1 MKMHRENPRYH
12 KFDKVKIQSEI
23 EQQRIGLLGG
33 LTDFL
38 LAIEANEIAVIQFDH
53 LRKYIQFEIDDVKE
67 LIMEFSVYLISI
79 RREMLL
85 TEPGYLNFEKR
96 CKKIG
101 EELNNICSYL
111 YDYRIELMNSMLGEM
126 FDSQVPIRKPRD
138 PKHKILT
145 EVAIKEEVEK
155 EAERRE
161 LEALE
166 QGRGKEHPDPEDT
179 DNQ

>member
-1 MKMHRENPRYH
+1 
-12 KFDKVKIQSEI
+12 
-23 EQQRIGLLGG
+23 
-33 LTDFL
+33 
-38 LAIEANEIAVIQFDH
+38 
-53 LRKYIQFEIDDVKE
+53 
-67 LIMEFSVYLISI
+67 
-79 RREMLL
+79 
-85 TEPGYLNFEKR
+85 
-96 CKKIG
+96 
-101 EELNNICSYL
+101 
-111 YDYRIELMNSMLGEM
+111 M